1 MLLYLYHTE
10 DYLETKS
17 DFFLV
22 YSCAPCM
29 DNVANIFFN
38 VWALEIDKFSDIFNT
53 TVFFQVLLIVVS
65 MVVV

>member
-1 MLLYLYHTE
+1 
-10 DYLETKS
+10 
-17 DFFLV
+17 
-22 YSCAPCM
+22 M